1 MSVPKRKIPA
11 YDGEA
16 VRGLYDPKLKNAKQR
31 ARQERK
37 KLPKRKRGKILGEK
51 AGYDKL

>member
-1 MSVPKRKIPA
+1 MRTPPKVPK

-16 VRGLYDPKLKNAKQR
+16 VRGLYDKKLQNAKQR
-31 ARQERK
+31 AGQRK
-37 KLPKRKRGKILGEK
+37 PLPKRKRGKILGEK